1 MNKTHELNWHRNLI
15 ILAIGVFIG
24 GIAFS
29 EVVPFLSLYI
39 DTLGEFNHQQLNFW
53 SGLVFSGTFIVGA
66 FISPLWGKL
75 ADKRGRKTI
84 ILISSASMSVVMTGM
99 GLVTNV
105 VQLFLLRMLQGFF
118 AGYISNS
125 NALVATQVPDKE
137 SGKALGTM
145 TAAFTA
151 GQLLGPFVG
160 GAMSSA
166 FSYRVTF
173 FLTGALLLCC
183 FIFSLLFVQEE
194 FHPVASQ
201 KMDKTSDVIKSLRS
215 PQLIFGLLLTTVIIQ
230 AATNSIN
237 PIVSLYVRQLMHGR
251 GNYVFIAGVIAA
263 LPGIATFLAAA
274 RLGAW
279 GDKIGTHKI
288 ILLGMYSAI
297 VFFALT
303 AFVQNNW
310 QLGILRFLVGFSD
323 ACLFPQ
329 VQTMLTKNTPSYA
342 TGRIFSWN
350 QSAMY
355 IGNICGPLIG
365 STISGLTNYNYVF
378 LATAALVVLNLV
390 LFHVNV
396 LKNMQR

>member
-1 MNKTHELNWHRNLI
+1 
-15 ILAIGVFIG
+15 
-24 GIAFS
+24 
-29 EVVPFLSLYI
+29 
-39 DTLGEFNHQQLNFW
+39 
-53 SGLVFSGTFIVGA
+53 
-66 FISPLWGKL
+66 
-75 ADKRGRKTI
+75 
-84 ILISSASMSVVMTGM
+84 
-99 GLVTNV
+99 
-105 VQLFLLRMLQGFF
+105 
-118 AGYISNS
+118 
-125 NALVATQVPDKE
+125 
-137 SGKALGTM
+137 
-145 TAAFTA
+145 
-151 GQLLGPFVG
+151 
-160 GAMSSA
+160 
-166 FSYRVTF
+166 
-173 FLTGALLLCC
+173 
-183 FIFSLLFVQEE
+183 
-194 FHPVASQ
+194 
-201 KMDKTSDVIKSLRS
+201 MDKTSDVIKSLRS

-303 AFVQNNW
+303 AFVQNTW

>member
-173 FLTGALLLCC
+173 FLTGALLL
-183 FIFSLLFVQEE
+183 
-194 FHPVASQ
+194 
-201 KMDKTSDVIKSLRS
+201 
-215 PQLIFGLLLTTVIIQ
+215 
-230 AATNSIN
+230 
-237 PIVSLYVRQLMHGR
+237 Y
-251 GNYVFIAGVIAA
+251 
-263 LPGIATFLAAA
+263 
-274 RLGAW
+274 
-279 GDKIGTHKI
+279 
-288 ILLGMYSAI
+288 
-297 VFFALT
+297 FFT
-303 AFVQNNW
+303 AFCA
-310 QLGILRFLVGFSD
+310 R
-323 ACLFPQ
+323 
-329 VQTMLTKNTPSYA
+329 
-342 TGRIFSWN
+342 RIPPR
-350 QSAMY
+350 
-355 IGNICGPLIG
+355 G
-365 STISGLTNYNYVF
+365 
-378 LATAALVVLNLV
+378 
-390 LFHVNV
+390 
-396 LKNMQR
+396 